1 MPIVVILVCNLLRT
15 STRTKKIPGARGV
28 GALLREVAARSPD
41 RTRGMKIIGEL
52 PFVNTLPSLIFPN
65 TYISKPRTT
74 KIIFKKCCPDQ
85 MSQDTNDC
93 EQESR
98 VEKMC
103 QQYKNIGEKHDKSIV
118 PNIENEEIQL
128 T

>member
-1 MPIVVILVCNLLRT
+1 
-15 STRTKKIPGARGV
+15 
-28 GALLREVAARSPD
+28 
-41 RTRGMKIIGEL
+41 
-52 PFVNTLPSLIFPN
+52 
-65 TYISKPRTT
+65 
-74 KIIFKKCCPDQ
+74 